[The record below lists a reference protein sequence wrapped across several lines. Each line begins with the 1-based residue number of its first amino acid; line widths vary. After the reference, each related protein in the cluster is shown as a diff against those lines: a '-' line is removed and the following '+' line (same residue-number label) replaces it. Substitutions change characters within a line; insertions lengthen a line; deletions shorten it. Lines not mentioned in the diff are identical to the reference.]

1 MDSVV
6 TQIEEKVIL
15 YTSLLI
21 AAMTLIA
28 AFINVFLKLEP
39 TLIVLVFFISSIYFS
54 IFLYLKFYPLNQ
66 FIKYFI
72 TIFSMVLINLTW
84 YFNYF
89 SYGPSLG
96 FFILIYAFMIFI
108 WDKKHSIIFSIAILL
123 NLFGLMFY
131 EYHFYQVLERY
142 SSERTRIFDVY
153 FGGSL
158 VLGVIHFFTSY
169 LKVNYVK
176 QYKNAKKSDELKT
189 SFLAN
194 LSHEIRTPLNSII
207 GFSDLITSDDI
218 STQDRKLF
226 NSIIQN
232 NSNDLLALIEDVVD
246 LALIESDEIKLVK
259 TEFDLNKLLE
269 SIYIEYTQTFKL
281 NKPIEIRHQKLNP
294 SITVFT
300 DQLRVRQIIKNLFN
314 NAIKYTD
321 AGIISIG
328 FDLTATDAVFH
339 ITDTGKG
346 IKKEDQEIIFNRFL
360 KLENKS
366 ELYRGV
372 GIGLHLSKRIAKIL
386 GGDIWVDS
394 TYGKG
399 STFYFNLPLQP
410 QKSL

>member
-1 MDSVV
+1 
-6 TQIEEKVIL
+6 
-15 YTSLLI
+15 
-21 AAMTLIA
+21 
-28 AFINVFLKLEP
+28 
-39 TLIVLVFFISSIYFS
+39 
-54 IFLYLKFYPLNQ
+54 
-66 FIKYFI
+66 
-72 TIFSMVLINLTW
+72 MV
-84 YFNYF
+84 
-89 SYGPSLG
+89 
-96 FFILIYAFMIFI
+96 FI

-131 EYHFYQVLERY
+131 EYYFYQELERY
-142 SSERTRIFDVY
+142 SSERTRILDVY
-153 FGGSL
+153 FGVSL

-207 GFSDLITSDDI
+207 GFSDLVSSDDI

-259 TEFDLNKLLE
+259 TKFDLNELLE
-269 SIYIEYTQTFKL
+269 SIYTEYTQTFRL
-281 NKPIEIRHQKLNP
+281 DKPIEIKYEKLQP
-294 SITVFT
+294 SVTVFT

-314 NAIKYTD
+314 NAIKYTS
-321 AGIISIG
+321 AGTISIG
-328 FDLTATDAVFH
+328 FNLTVTDAVFH

-410 QKSL
+410 NKPL

>member
-6 TQIEEKVIL
+6 RQIEEKVIL

-21 AAMTLIA
+21 GAMTLIA
-28 AFINVFLKLEP
+28 AFINVFLKLEIS
-39 TLIVLVFFISSIYFS
+39 LIVLVFIISLVFFS

-72 TIFSMVLINLTW
+72 TIFSIVLINLTW
-84 YFNYF
+84 YSNYF

-96 FFILIYAFMIFI
+96 NFILIYAFMVFI

-131 EYHFYQVLERY
+131 EYYFYQELERY
-142 SSERTRIFDVY
+142 SSERTRILDVY
-153 FGGSL
+153 FGVSL

-207 GFSDLITSDDI
+207 GFSDLVSSDDI

-259 TEFDLNKLLE
+259 TKFDLNELLE
-269 SIYIEYTQTFKL
+269 SIYTEYTQTFRL
-281 NKPIEIRHQKLNP
+281 DKPIEIKYEKLQP
-294 SITVFT
+294 SVTVFT

-314 NAIKYTD
+314 NAIKYTS
-321 AGIISIG
+321 AGTISIG
-328 FDLTATDAVFH
+328 FNLTVTDAVFH

-410 QKSL
+410 NKPL